1 MWGGDVFWSRAR
13 RRRHQVGEPGAETQ
27 SSPVFRQ
34 RVRARRASPR
44 LSRGCSPGMPQWA
57 PTARRTRGAPKTKQM
72 AGERGGSGAEHKQ
85 LGARALPASSA
96 DQPGKGTRVAAPLV
110 LVARSG
116 THTKPAQFP
125 FLWGGDVRKPESRAL
140 RGPPRSQSG
149 GWRLSAA
156 REAQTFLLG
165 GKMAG
170 PGKQRKL
177 GPGPRSG
184 VCGSRVRPGSC
195 VGVAGRLCQPARCPT
210 GET

>member
-1 MWGGDVFWSRAR
+1 
-13 RRRHQVGEPGAETQ
+13 
-27 SSPVFRQ
+27 
-34 RVRARRASPR
+34 
-44 LSRGCSPGMPQWA
+44 
-57 PTARRTRGAPKTKQM
+57 M

-85 LGARALPASSA
+85 LGARALPASPA

-149 GWRLSAA
+149 GWRLSPA

-165 GKMAG
+165 GPA
-170 PGKQRKL
+170 RR
-177 GPGPRSG
+177 PRSPPCLRLIRASG
-184 VCGSRVRPGSC
+184 PLRTHPASSETRRAPTERTWAERWWPDSDCGCCFWHCSYLRRFIQIKQ
-195 VGVAGRLCQPARCPT
+195 LL
-210 GET
+210 